1 MTEGYCTVE
10 DVRRTLQDAEL
21 TGALAED
28 DERAVVQAITAQSEW
43 LRATTGRHWYEP
55 DGIEEDTHDLVPT
68 ELKSRDGEE
77 HDIPSTPHPQHSTMF
92 NERRGRYPLK
102 MVGPYTKVRLD
113 KHYAEEITALDV
125 RDVSGSFEDWME
137 ASDKTEDEDWELY
150 VEPGSSSSPSYA
162 YLNVHSLPPLQHYS
176 GAVRVSY
183 TYGDEGIPGTVRDA
197 VSLRAAAKLV
207 IDDEEVTA
215 IPDSG
220 QLISVQTKAQQWRD
234 AADDLL
240 EVYR

>member
-77 HDIPSTPHPQHSTMF
+77 HDI
-92 NERRGRYPLK
+92 
-102 MVGPYTKVRLD
+102 
-113 KHYAEEITALDV
+113 
-125 RDVSGSFEDWME
+125 
-137 ASDKTEDEDWELY
+137 
-150 VEPGSSSSPSYA
+150 
-162 YLNVHSLPPLQHYS
+162 
-176 GAVRVSY
+176 
-183 TYGDEGIPGTVRDA
+183 GDEGIPGTVRDA
-197 VSLRAAAKLV
+197 VSMRAAAKLV
-207 IDDEEVTA
+207 IDDEA
-215 IPDSG
+215 SISIPDNG
-220 QLISVQTKAQQWRD
+220 QLVNVQTKAQQWRE
-234 AADDLL
+234 AAEDLL
-240 EVYR
+240 EDYR